1 MNKRMGHW
9 GSGTNVAKPNAGGD
23 ACKSHARRVRHTS
36 AHNSIAHEEVIT
48 AILADVTL
56 VVEIRIWAPRRSRAC
71 QYIGAADG
79 LTNRKAGVMRLDG
92 VHAGDSTRPSAVPT
106 HDLGIYF
113 HQGGQRGCTGAH
125 ADARPAVRL
134 LYAQSKQPE
143 T

>member
-1 MNKRMGHW
+1 MGHW
-9 GSGTNVAKPNAGGD
+9 GRGTNVAKPNACGD
-23 ACKSHARRVRHTS
+23 ACESHARRVRHTS

-56 VVEIRIWAPRRSRAC
+56 IVEIRVWAPRRSRAC

-106 HDLGIYF
+106 HNFGIYF

-143 T
+143 S